1 MSGGGKES
9 PRQKMI
15 GMMYLVLT
23 ALLALQ
29 VNNSVLEKF
38 AFIDEALSASV
49 EDVDEANTAVL
60 GKIAATVEEASD
72 QNKIKVEPFLK
83 KAQRVREITKQ
94 TLEHLGT
101 LRNEFAIKTG
111 GGDADG
117 YDDET
122 GQLIGSK
129 DYDIVSNYMIN
140 KGEGA
145 KLEEKLNAYAAELE
159 ELSNDKFEK
168 LARPASEIEISKD
181 DPNQNNKDFAEFYF
195 GHTPTA
201 AGMATIS
208 HLESEVLR
216 YEQRALE
223 DIAQEIGATKPDF
236 DIFVPLVRPMSNVV
250 AAGAKFEA
258 DLYITASAK
267 SIEPKFTYNTKEL
280 TAQVD
285 ENAIKY
291 GKIEFTATPGNYDP
305 KTLLADK
312 SFEATVELNGEVYPV
327 THKYQVVKPVI
338 QVRSAAL
345 SALYMNCGNDLTIQV
360 PALGTSYN
368 PTFSSGEATI
378 IKGSKTGSVTIIPT
392 GRSKVK
398 LSVSNAGSNLG
409 TETFSVKKPPLP
421 KYTFKSRGKEIDM
434 KNGIKASAFR
444 SLDVAA
450 VAEANFAAEVPKDAK
465 YRIKEVEIILA
476 RGTRPIKR
484 ETVKKQK
491 INLTSYVSQ
500 ARAGDIL
507 VVEIK
512 KVDRKTYQGKNERVP
527 VKNEIY
533 RILLK

>member
-1 MSGGGKES
+1 MSGGKET

-49 EDVDEANTAVL
+49 EDVVKANTEVL
-60 GKIAATVEEASD
+60 NKISATVEEASD
-72 QNKIKVEPFLK
+72 QNKVKVEPYLK
-83 KAQRVREITKQ
+83 KAQKVREVTQATID
-94 TLEHLGT
+94 HLGT
-101 LRNEFAIKTG
+101 LRKDFAIMTG
-111 GGDADG
+111 GGDDDG

-122 GQLIGSK
+122 KQLIGSK

-140 KGEGA
+140 KKHGE
-145 KLEEKLNAYAAELE
+145 ELE
-159 ELSNDKFEK
+159 EILNKYAEELTKQSGEEFDK
-168 LARPASEIEISKD
+168 LAKPASEIDISKD
-181 DPNQNNKDFAEFYF
+181 DPNQNMKDFSDFYF

-223 DIAQEIGATKPDF
+223 TIAQEIGATKPNF
-236 DIFVPLVRPMSNVV
+236 DIFVPLIRPKSNVV

-267 SIEPKFTYNTKEL
+267 SIEPKFTYNKKEL
-280 TAQVD
+280 ASQVD
-285 ENAIKY
+285 DNAIKY
-291 GKIEFTATPGNYDP
+291 GKIEFTATAGNYDP

-312 SFEATVELNGEVYPV
+312 TFEATVELNGEVYPV
-327 THKYQVVKPVI
+327 IHKYQVVKPVI
-338 QVRSAAL
+338 QVRSAAA
-345 SALYMNCGNDLTIQV
+345 SALYMNCGNELSIQV

-368 PTFSSGEATI
+368 PTFSSADATTV
-378 IKGSKTGSVTIIPT
+378 KGSKTGSVTVIPT

-398 LSVSNAGSNLG
+398 LTVSNAGSNLG

-421 KYTFKSRGKEIDM
+421 TYSFKSRGKDIDM
-434 KNGIKASAFR
+434 KNGIKASSFR
-444 SLDVAA
+444 SLDIAA

-465 YRIKEVEIILA
+465 YRIREVEIILA
-476 RGTRPIKR
+476 RGTRPVKR

-491 INLTSYVSQ
+491 INLAQYASQ

-512 KVDRKTYQGKNERVP
+512 KVERTTYQKKKERVP